1 MYPYVLTF
9 TARPLSSVEMASF
22 RLIYTYEYGEL
33 AQFTCIARAYQKD
46 KRY

>member
-1 MYPYVLTF
+1 MYPYVPNF

-22 RLIYTYEYGEL
+22 RLLYTYEYGEL
-33 AQFTCIARAYQKD
+33 AQITWIARAYQKD